1 MKYQFEEEKVSNAN
15 TFDIGAVLSNM
26 FSFLPNQ

>member
-15 TFDIGAVLSNM
+15 TFDIGAVLSNNV
-26 FSFLPNQ
+26 FFFA